1 MDDRDVIGR
10 CHYDVVPDIPERW
23 KQAHRRGLAGET
35 LRADEDRLEHADG
48 TVTWNRWEIVPWRA
62 GDGTVG
68 GITIF
73 SEDITAHKATE
84 ERMRLA
90 ASVFTHAAEG
100 LVYFENR
107 PIRIGNGDAFGRM
120 GKH

>member
-1 MDDRDVIGR
+1 MRLSPICQSVGKRRTAKVWRARPCVPTKTALNTQIAR
-10 CHYDVVPDIPERW
+10 CS
-23 KQAHRRGLAGET
+23 GF
-35 LRADEDRLEHADG
+35 
-48 TVTWNRWEIVPWRA
+48 RWEIVPWRA
-62 GDGTVG
+62 ADGTVG

-100 LVYFENR
+100 ISITDPDGTILEVNE
-107 PIRIGNGDAFGRM
+107 AFGRM